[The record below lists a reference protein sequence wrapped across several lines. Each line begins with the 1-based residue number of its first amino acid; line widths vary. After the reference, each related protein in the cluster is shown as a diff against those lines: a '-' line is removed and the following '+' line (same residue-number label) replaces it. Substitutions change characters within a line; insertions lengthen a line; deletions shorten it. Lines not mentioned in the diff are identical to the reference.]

1 MLTRSATHA
10 IRAMVALAALAPG
23 EYGRTSEIAELA
35 GVPRNYLGKILF
47 LMSRRG
53 LVESQRGLG
62 GGFRLS
68 RSADR
73 ISLHDVID
81 SVEDITRW
89 NECAFGE
96 KSCSEDHPCAL
107 HGRWGRVRDA
117 YFSLL
122 KDTSVGE
129 LLASRSRNGDPL
141 GDVLEITAPNS
152 QRRPQ

>member
-10 IRAMVALAALAPG
+10 VRAMVALASLAPG
-23 EYGRTSEIAELA
+23 EYGRTSQIAQSA

-62 GGFRLS
+62 GGFRLA
-68 RSADR
+68 RPATH
-73 ISLHDVID
+73 ISLHNVVD
-81 SVEDITRW
+81 SVEDIARW

-96 KSCSEDHPCAL
+96 KSCSEGQPCAL
-107 HGRWGRVRDA
+107 HGRWGVVRDA

-122 KDTSVGE
+122 QNTSVAQ
-129 LLASRSRNGDPL
+129 LLASHRDGVRATP
-141 GDVLEITAPNS
+141 DVEDACAPNP
-152 QRRPQ
+152 QRRFQ

>member
-10 IRAMVALAALAPG
+10 IRAMVTLAGLAPG
-23 EYGRTSEIAELA
+23 EYGRTSEIAQVA

-47 LMSRRG
+47 QMARRG

-62 GGFRLS
+62 GGFRLA

-73 ISLHDVID
+73 ISLHEVID
-81 SVEDITRW
+81 SVEDLARW
-89 NECAFGE
+89 NDCAFGE
-96 KSCSEDHPCAL
+96 KSCSEDRPCAL

-122 KDTSVGE
+122 KNTSIAE
-129 LLASRSRNGDPL
+129 LLASHLPSDDAVDMTVQCCP
-141 GDVLEITAPNS
+141 PNL
-152 QRRPQ
+152 QRRTS

>member
-10 IRAMVALAALAPG
+10 VRAMVALAALAPG
-23 EYGRTSEIAELA
+23 EYGRTSEIAASA

-47 LMSRRG
+47 LMARRG

-68 RSADR
+68 RSPDR
-73 ISLHDVID
+73 ISLHDVIAA
-81 SVEDITRW
+81 VEGVKRW

-96 KSCSEDHPCAL
+96 KTCSQERPCAL
-107 HGRWGRVRDA
+107 HERWSRVKDV

-122 KDTSVGE
+122 ENTSVAE
-129 LLASRSRNGDPL
+129 LLQGHVASSAA
-141 GDVLEITAPNS
+141 GDVALESFTP

>member
-23 EYGRTSEIAELA
+23 EYGRTSRIAELA
-35 GVPRNYLGKILF
+35 GVPRNYLGKILS

-68 RSADR
+68 RSADL

-81 SVEDITRW
+81 SVEDVGRW

-96 KSCSEDHPCAL
+96 NSCSEEHPCAL
-107 HGRWGRVRDA
+107 HGRWSRVRDA

-122 KDTSVGE
+122 KNTSVSE
-129 LLASRSRNGDPL
+129 LLPDRIAEVGQASDAFDIAL
-141 GDVLEITAPNS
+141 PNTP
-152 QRRPQ
+152 RRTQ

>member
-10 IRAMVALAALAPG
+10 IRAMVALAALTPG

-35 GVPRNYLGKILF
+35 SVPRNYLGKLLF
-47 LMSRRG
+47 LMGRRG

-62 GGFRLS
+62 GGYRLA
-68 RSADR
+68 RSPEK

-81 SVEDITRW
+81 SVEDIARW

-96 KSCSEDHPCAL
+96 KSCSEEHPCAL
-107 HGRWGRVRDA
+107 HGRWSRVRDA

-122 KDTSVGE
+122 KDTSVAE
-129 LLASRSRNGDPL
+129 LVASRLTNGQAFD
-141 GDVLEITAPNS
+141 DVLEIGTPNP

>member
-23 EYGRTSEIAELA
+23 EYGRTSQIAESA

-68 RSADR
+68 RGANL

-81 SVEDITRW
+81 SVEDIARW

-96 KSCSEDHPCAL
+96 KTCSEEHPCAL

-122 KDTSVGE
+122 KNTSVGE
-129 LLASRSRNGDPL
+129 LLASRLANDGTM
-141 GDVLEITAPNS
+141 GDVLEITAPNP

>member
-10 IRAMVALAALAPG
+10 IRAMVALAGLSPG
-23 EYGRTSEIAELA
+23 EYGRTSHIAELA
-35 GVPRNYLGKILF
+35 GVPRNYLGKLLF
-47 LMSRRG
+47 LMGRRG

-62 GGFRLS
+62 GGYRLA
-68 RSADR
+68 RSAEE

-81 SVEDITRW
+81 SVEDIARW

-96 KSCSEDHPCAL
+96 KTCSEEHPCAL

-122 KDTSVGE
+122 KNTSVAE
-129 LLASRSRNGDPL
+129 LLASRLADGGPL
-141 GDVLEITAPNS
+141 GDVVEMGTPNP
-152 QRRPQ
+152 QRRTQ

>member
-1 MLTRSATHA
+1 MLSRSATHA

-23 EYGRTSEIAELA
+23 EYGRTSRIAELA

-47 LMSRRG
+47 VMGRRG

-81 SVEDITRW
+81 SVEDIARW

-96 KSCSEDHPCAL
+96 KSCSEAHPCAL

-122 KDTSVGE
+122 KDTSVAE
-129 LLASRSRNGDPL
+129 LLASHMGERVDGT
-141 GDVLEITAPNS
+141 LESNTPNS
-152 QRRPQ
+152 RRRMQ

>member
-10 IRAMVALAALAPG
+10 IRAMVALAALEPG
-23 EYGRTSEIAELA
+23 VYGRTSQVAEAA
-35 GVPRNYLGKILF
+35 GVPRNYLGKILI
-47 LMSRRG
+47 LMARRG

-62 GGFRLS
+62 GGFRLA
-68 RSADR
+68 RSADL

-81 SVEDITRW
+81 AVEDVTRW

-96 KSCSEDHPCAL
+96 KSCSEVHPCAL
-107 HGRWGRVRDA
+107 HERWGRVRDA

-122 KDTSVGE
+122 KNTSVGE
-129 LLASRSRNGDPL
+129 LLANHSNGEFAGTFHL
-141 GDVLEITAPNS
+141 AASNT

>member
-35 GVPRNYLGKILF
+35 GIPRNYLGKILF
-47 LMSRRG
+47 QMARRG
-53 LVESQRGLG
+53 VVESQRGLG
-62 GGFRLS
+62 GGFRLA

-73 ISLHDVID
+73 ISLHEVID
-81 SVEDITRW
+81 SVEDLTRW
-89 NECAFGE
+89 NDCAFGE
-96 KSCSEDHPCAL
+96 KSCSEDRPCAL

-122 KDTSVGE
+122 KDTSVAE
-129 LLASRSRNGDPL
+129 LLASHLPNGDL
-141 GDVLEITAPNS
+141 AEATLHTDTPNP
-152 QRRPQ
+152 QRRTQ

>member
-23 EYGRTSEIAELA
+23 QYGGTSQIAEVA
-35 GVPRNYLGKILF
+35 GVPRNYLGKLLF
-47 LMSRRG
+47 LMGRRG

-62 GGFRLS
+62 GGYRLA
-68 RSADR
+68 RSAER

-81 SVEDITRW
+81 SVEDVARW

-96 KSCSEDHPCAL
+96 RSCSEDHPCAL

-122 KDTSVGE
+122 RDTSVAE
-129 LLASRSRNGDPL
+129 LLASRSTNGEPL
-141 GDVLEITAPNS
+141 GDVLEIGPTNP
-152 QRRPQ
+152 QRRTQ

>member
-23 EYGRTSEIAELA
+23 EYGRTSQIAELA

-68 RSADR
+68 RSADL

-122 KDTSVGE
+122 KNTSVGE
-129 LLASRSRNGDPL
+129 LLASNLANDGTM
-141 GDVLEITAPNS
+141 GDVLETTAPNP